1 MQDVDFV
8 LNTAGN
14 GLWSN
19 VAKPV
24 RVVKLELAVWD
35 DELED
40 GELPEYGELKVYFDI
55 ADWNTYEDGLIYTD
69 SQFENEL
76 AVALL
81 SLGLDPSDVGY
92 SEQGMQP
99 DDAVSFDAGPD
110 FIKSWATVFST
121 ATISFLG

>member
-24 RVVKLELAVWD
+24 RVVKLELSVWD

-40 GELPEYGELKVYFDI
+40 DELPDYGELKVYFDT
-55 ADWNTYEDGLIYTD
+55 ADWDTYEDGLIYTD
-69 SQFENEL
+69 SQFESEL
-76 AVALL
+76 AINLVALGFGANAAD
-81 SLGLDPSDVGY
+81 SVGY
-92 SEQGMQP
+92 SEQGMQS
-99 DDAVSFDAGPD
+99 DIYVSLDAGEE
-110 FIKSWATVFST
+110 FVRAWAESGRAFN
-121 ATISFLG
+121 